1 MLKVLSF
8 LMAAMLP
15 TIVCADM
22 ATSDRGAWR
31 PFASEFIF
39 EGTVVEADK
48 DLTFWVEPDPKFA
61 DSVRKKAD
69 EMSTAYVLKSP
80 LLLRIKLA
88 GIESGEEG
96 GIVLSHDEFDVSAR
110 ADIRKTLL
118 NGNYQLRCYGN
129 YSNYIIPF
137 CSAIDLEGHSMA
149 VKLIEKG
156 LVRREE
162 SFMGITE
169 LEQRLMKDAQK
180 TAQEQGIGIWKP
192 FRVMFRGLK

>member
-1 MLKVLSF
+1 
-8 LMAAMLP
+8 
-15 TIVCADM
+15 M

-31 PFASEFIF
+31 PFASELIF

-129 YSNYIIPF
+129 YRNYIIPF

>member
-31 PFASEFIF
+31 PFADEFIF
-39 EGTVVEADK
+39 EGTVIEADK
-48 DLTFWVEPDPKFA
+48 DLTFWVEPDPRFT
-61 DSVRKKAD
+61 DLVRKKAD
-69 EMSTAYVLKSP
+69 EMSTAYVVRRP

-96 GIVLSHDEFDVSAR
+96 GIALSHDEFDENAQ
-110 ADIRKTLL
+110 ADIRQTLL

-129 YSNYIIPF
+129 YANYVIPF
-137 CSAIDLEGHSMA
+137 CSAIDLQGRSMA

-162 SFMGITE
+162 SFLGITE
-169 LEQRLMKDAQK
+169 LEHQMMKDAQK
-180 TAQEQGIGIWKP
+180 AAQDQGVGIWKP

>member
-15 TIVCADM
+15 TIVCADA

-61 DSVRKKAD
+61 DVVRKKAD
-69 EMSTAYVLKSP
+69 EMSTAYVVKNP
-80 LLLRIKLA
+80 LLLRIRLA
-88 GIESGEEG
+88 GVESGEEA
-96 GIVLSHDEFDVSAR
+96 GIALSHDDFDVSAR
-110 ADIRKTLL
+110 RDIRKALI

-129 YSNYIIPF
+129 YANYVTPF
-137 CSAIDLEGHSMA
+137 CSAIDLQGNSMA
-149 VKLIEKG
+149 VKLIEQG

-162 SFMGITE
+162 SFLGITE
-169 LEQRLMKDAQK
+169 LEHRMMQDAQK
-180 TAQEQGIGIWKP
+180 GAQERGVGLWKP